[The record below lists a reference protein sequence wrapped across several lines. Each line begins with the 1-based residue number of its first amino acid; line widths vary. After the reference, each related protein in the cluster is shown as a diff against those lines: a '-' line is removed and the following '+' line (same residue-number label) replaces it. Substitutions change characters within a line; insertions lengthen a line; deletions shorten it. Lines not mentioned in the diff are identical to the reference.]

1 MESTRHEQIS
11 SGCRWAVWMKTP
23 LNQSI
28 WFFTQQ
34 KFPCC
39 GPITKIFQ
47 DAMDVFQAK
56 KGLSQPPHTDW
67 LWIPGEAAISKI
79 NG

>member
-1 MESTRHEQIS
+1 MNRFQVA
-11 SGCRWAVWMKTP
+11 AVGPFGWR
-23 LNQSI
+23 LL
-28 WFFTQQ
+28 WTQP
-34 KFPCC
+34 KIPRRD
-39 GPITKIFQ
+39 PTTKIFQ